1 MNKEFYDVVS
11 NFKNLREFQEFM
23 NEAASGEQISRG
35 MTNQMT
41 PDSKEQKKAET
52 YVSKE
57 VKKNA
62 NGSATETHYDQAQ
75 EPEEVPEPPPQPVQP
90 GMQVAIG
97 RKEVKS
103 QDDAKAVPIEMSG
116 EKETV
121 KLNPTMKVKHSR
133 T

>member
-75 EPEEVPEPPPQPVQP
+75 EPEEVPEPPPEPVQP